1 MKALTNILVMNDQPN
16 HLNYLAASLRA
27 EQYPVSTAQN
37 SETCLEMLLDG
48 DYDVAI
54 VDVSKN
60 MPKSQR
66 NGLQVAEQVMRS
78 GIKTRF
84 IVVSNETPDV
94 KDVMKALNMGVKA
107 WIEFDSIEMDDL
119 INRIEKAL

>member
-27 EQYPVSTAQN
+27 EQYPVSTATN
-37 SETCLEMLLDG
+37 GEDALGMLLDG